1 MQKRNREKK
10 TSCECGNSVKFPV
23 QGGSARKRRFWG
35 FSDER
40 KAGFLRTCDVGGV
53 VLAETLP
60 LGIGCWDLGL
70 RENKGYGGVWTGER
84 DIEI

>member
-1 MQKRNREKK
+1 M
-10 TSCECGNSVKFPV
+10 SGVGSSVKFPV

-40 KAGFLRTCDVGGV
+40 KAGFFRTCDVGGV
-53 VLAETLP
+53 VSAETLP

>member
-1 MQKRNREKK
+1 M
-10 TSCECGNSVKFPV
+10 SGVGSGVKFPV
-23 QGGSARKRRFWG
+23 QGGSARKRRFGG
-35 FSDER
+35 FSDET
-40 KAGFLRTCDVGGV
+40 KAGFFRTCDVGGV
-53 VLAETLP
+53 VPAGTLP

>member
-1 MQKRNREKK
+1 M
-10 TSCECGNSVKFPV
+10 
-23 QGGSARKRRFWG
+23 SA
-35 FSDER
+35 EM
-40 KAGFLRTCDVGGV
+40 
-53 VLAETLP
+53 LP